1 MPDGKKIKAI
11 LNDRGMTQ
19 DALAKKIGTTET
31 YMSKIVNG
39 NVNMRENY
47 LKAICNALGVK
58 AEDIW

>member
-19 DALAKKIGTTET
+19 EALAKEIGTTKN
-31 YMSKIVNG
+31 YMSNIING
-39 NVNMRENY
+39 HVNMREKY
-47 LKAICNALGVK
+47 LKAICKALDVK